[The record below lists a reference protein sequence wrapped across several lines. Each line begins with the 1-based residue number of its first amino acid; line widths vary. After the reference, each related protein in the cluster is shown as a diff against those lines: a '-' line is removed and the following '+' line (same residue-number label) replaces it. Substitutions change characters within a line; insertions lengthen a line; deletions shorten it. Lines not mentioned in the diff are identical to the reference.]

1 MLPGFEDTLRAL
13 RGEDAWSILTFF
25 LEPDAAAGNER
36 PLDLLRMGRLD
47 AVGRAAELYG
57 EQAAV

>member
-1 MLPGFEDTLRAL
+1 MA
-13 RGEDAWSILTFF
+13 ILTFF
-25 LEPDAAAGNER
+25 LEPDAAAGNRR

-47 AVGRAAELYG
+47 EVARAVELYG